1 MELLNTELQDR
12 LFKEQA
18 PLPKPLPQFQIEQDT
33 FVDKAK

>member
-1 MELLNTELQDR
+1 MEQLNTDLIDR

-18 PLPKPLPQFQIEQDT
+18 PLPKPLPQFEIEQDT